1 MLISFFLPVY
11 NEEKILEQNVI
22 KLLKYC
28 REQNFNFAWRIIITV
43 NGSSDNSFALGK
55 KLASANPGEITALNI
70 VSPGRGN
77 ALKKAWLESEADIL
91 VYMDIDLAVSLEDI
105 NDLLKPLVQGDYDMA
120 IGSRLLPESKISRS
134 FIREL
139 SSQTYNFLSK
149 IILGHNFSD
158 LQCGFKAIKIKAFK
172 KIAPFIKDNKWF
184 FDTELIILAH
194 RFGFKIKEIPVN
206 WEECRWEKR
215 KSKVNLLRDSSK
227 YIADLLKFKVRIAKI
242 TREFKRN
249 SR

>member
-11 NEEKILEQNVI
+11 NEEKILEKNVL
-22 KLLKYC
+22 KLFKYC
-28 REQNFNFAWRIIITV
+28 EEQNFNFDWRIIIVV
-43 NGSSDNSFALGK
+43 NGSSDNSFILAE
-55 KLASANPGEITALNI
+55 KLAGDSGGKIIALNI

-77 ALKKAWLESEADIL
+77 ALKKTWLENKADVL
-91 VYMDIDLAVSLEDI
+91 VYMDIDLAVSLDDI
-105 NDLLKPLVQGDYDMA
+105 KDLINPIIKGDYDMA

-149 IILGHNFSD
+149 VILVHKFSD
-158 LQCGFKAIKIKAFK
+158 LQCGFKAIKREVFE

-184 FDTELIILAH
+184 FDTELIIIAH
-194 RFGFKIKEIPVN
+194 RLGFKIKEVPVD
-206 WEECRWEKR
+206 WEECRWDER

-227 YIADLLKFKVRIAKI
+227 YIADMLKFKIRVAKI
-242 TREFKRN
+242 LKN
-249 SR
+249 AKK